1 MEKKYFLYKV
11 ILFLSF
17 LSFAVYANHLEN
29 SFHFDGVEFIVQNP
43 EIRDLKSISNSIV
56 NAFKQRSL
64 IWSSFMLNYY
74 FGQYNP
80 FGYHLLNLVL
90 HTLNGILVYI
100 LVRMVQKNLNKNIP
114 VQKKNNKTFI
124 PLCSATLF
132 VIHPIQTESVAYIM
146 SRSELLFSFFYLFA
160 FILFQLFLIEKNK
173 GLLKSLV
180 IWGGIFFMFTLAIG
194 SKESSVTFPGI
205 AALYYLIQAP
215 PDAPIIKFLK
225 KWRYLIVLTVIILL
239 ILLFERLL
247 TDETFLMGRPTDA
260 GEIIGRKNYMLT
272 EMFVIFIFYIK
283 LLIFPINLNPDPD
296 IPMIVS
302 VFDPLFFLPV
312 LILTG
317 LSIWVFQKNRN
328 KILIFG
334 FIWCLVT
341 ISPTSSIITLLDF
354 AAEHRLYLPSIGFFI
369 MTSYGLHYIFDSGKV
384 NAGVMGRMGACSVLV
399 ILLSVITISR
409 NYDWR
414 SSLTLWENT
423 LKKSPKKGR
432 PYMNVGYAYDEIG
445 ETDKAITFYKKA
457 IKLSVSGYRIH
468 YNLGKDYRAKG
479 RVDDALNEFLISL
492 QLDPNVPEI
501 YANLGEI
508 YLEKRN
514 FKKADLYFK
523 KAVEIKPDMDIVFRN
538 LGILHYD
545 HLKNLKQAYL
555 YFSISLRLN
564 PDQNQASE
572 IRKLLKQLDDE
583 G

>member
-1 MEKKYFLYKV
+1 MGKKYFLYKV

-43 EIRDLKSISNSIV
+43 DIRDLKSISNSVI
-56 NAFKQRSL
+56 NAFEQRSL
-64 IWSSFMLNYY
+64 IWSSFVLNYY

-80 FGYHLLNLVL
+80 FGYHLFNLVL
-90 HTLNGILVYI
+90 HTLNGILVFI
-100 LVRMVQKNLNKNIP
+100 LVRKAQKNLNKNIP
-114 VQKKNNKTFI
+114 VQTSFI

-160 FILFQLFLIEKNK
+160 FILFQLFIIEKNK
-173 GLLKSLV
+173 RPLKSFL
-180 IWGGIFFMFTLAIG
+180 IWGGIIFMFTLAIG
-194 SKESSVTFPGI
+194 SKESSFTFPGI
-205 AALYYLIQAP
+205 AILYYLIQAP
-215 PDAPIIKFLK
+215 PDAPIIVFMK
-225 KWRYLIVLTVIILL
+225 KWRYLIVLTVMVLL
-239 ILLFERLL
+239 ILLFEKLL
-247 TDETFLMGRPTDA
+247 TDQTFLMGRPTDA

-272 EMFVIFIFYIK
+272 EMFVVFIFYIK

-302 VFDPLFFLPV
+302 VFDPLFILPV

-334 FIWCLVT
+334 FVWCLVT

-369 MTSYGLHYIFDSGKV
+369 MISYGLCYIFNSGKV
-384 NAGVMGRMGACSVLV
+384 NADIIRRKGCLLGACSALV
-399 ILLSVITISR
+399 ILLSVITVSR
-409 NYDWR
+409 NYEWR

-423 LKKSPKKGR
+423 VKKSPKKGR

-457 IKLSVSGYRIH
+457 IELSVSGYRIH

-479 RVDDALNEFLISL
+479 RVDDALNEFLIAS
-492 QLDPNVPEI
+492 QFDPNISEI

-514 FKKADLYFK
+514 FQKADLYLK
-523 KAVEIKPDMDIVFRN
+523 KAVEIKPDMDVVFRN

-545 HLKNLKQAYL
+545 YLKNLKQAYL
-555 YFSISLRLN
+555 YFSTSLRLN
-564 PDQNQASE
+564 PDQNQASD
-572 IRKLLKQLDDE
+572 IRKLLKQLNDD
-583 G
+583 